1 MSEALNR
8 LARSRQALAQRLI
21 KPDKDERRRRE
32 AAAELDAG
40 QDGPGSPYLEAAG
53 EVAEHVSGWWSTLKH
68 AGRVWWRYHPARA
81 AADLA
86 EPALKSYA
94 RAHPAR
100 LIGIAAVA
108 GAAII
113 IARPWR
119 LVSVGGLLV
128 AALRPTELSAVVLSL
143 LSVGGRDG
151 DDDSRGR
158 HE

>member
-1 MSEALNR
+1 MSDALAR

-21 KPDKDERRRRE
+21 KPDRHGERARRDAAPPDEGAPAGSPYRE
-32 AAAELDAG
+32 AAEQAG
-40 QDGPGSPYLEAAG
+40 PR
-53 EVAEHVSGWWSTLKH
+53 SGWWPTIRH
-68 AGRVWWRYHPARA
+68 AARVWWRYHPARA

-86 EPALKSYA
+86 HPALQSYA

-108 GAAII
+108 GAAIV

-119 LVSVGGLLV
+119 LVSLTGLLV

-151 DDDSRGR
+151 DGEDA
-158 HE
+158 